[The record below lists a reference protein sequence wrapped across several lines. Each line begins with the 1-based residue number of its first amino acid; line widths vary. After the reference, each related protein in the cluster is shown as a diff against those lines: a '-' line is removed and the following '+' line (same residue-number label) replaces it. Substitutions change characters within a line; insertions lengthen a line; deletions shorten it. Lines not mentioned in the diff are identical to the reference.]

1 MGVLPVKGLFSPRGT
16 TFCSFCWDCSQIF
29 SDRVANMLTNPKWS
43 DMGPLISAEVFCRW
57 GSPTL
62 VYLHRFCVRNPG
74 GRVFDSIRQEV
85 QNDFP
90 DLEEQ
95 ISDIP
100 HICRYLK
107 TSVVRLKLYIYNIL
121 EFSSI
126 YWEKRSVMF
135 TLNFRWALSPT
146 SFSLVLELHSLWD
159 PRCRWLT
166 SIFWISF
173 LCQTHSSPRSF
184 FCFTKSASSRFCSK
198 LFLPRNLT

>member
-1 MGVLPVKGLFSPRGT
+1 
-16 TFCSFCWDCSQIF
+16 
-29 SDRVANMLTNPKWS
+29 
-43 DMGPLISAEVFCRW
+43 MGPLISAEVFCRW

-126 YWEKRSVMF
+126 Y
-135 TLNFRWALSPT
+135 
-146 SFSLVLELHSLWD
+146 
-159 PRCRWLT
+159 
-166 SIFWISF
+166 
-173 LCQTHSSPRSF
+173 
-184 FCFTKSASSRFCSK
+184 
-198 LFLPRNLT
+198 